1 MPDEAGRDIQGS
13 IQDYLEHLGYLRRHA
28 AHTLTNYSR
37 DLAQFAE
44 FAERAGLERPEE
56 ITHRVLRRYIAQLQ
70 TRGYASSSVQRK
82 CSAVKGFF
90 RWLWREGRL
99 DSDPGAVL
107 SAPRRA
113 QRLPVVLS
121 VRELDAAEEGQKTM
135 PAHNRLRDAAV
146 IELLYATGIRVSE
159 LSGLDLS
166 DVDWQRRE
174 LRVFGKGSKERLVP
188 VYPHALLLLRRY
200 METERSFLLAGAVE
214 RQAREAEGENTP
226 IPAVRIPK
234 NSRLPDGEPA
244 LFLNSRGQRLGDRG
258 VRRVVEA
265 FFKRAREEGKHV
277 SPHTLRHTFATHL
290 LEGGADIRAVQE
302 LLGHADLATTQV
314 YTHLSKSHLKE
325 VYDRAHPRA

>member
-1 MPDEAGRDIQGS
+1 MPEEAGRDMQES
-13 IQDYLEHLGYLRRHA
+13 IKDYLEHLGNLRRHS
-28 AHTLTNYSR
+28 AHTLTNYAR

-44 FAERAGLERPEE
+44 FCDRGGLEKPED
-56 ITHRVLRRYIAQLQ
+56 ITHRVLRRYLAQLQ

-90 RWLWREGRL
+90 RWLSHEGRL
-99 DSDPGAVL
+99 ESDPGAVL

-121 VRELDAAEEGQKTM
+121 LRELDAAEEGQKNE
-135 PAHNRLRDAAV
+135 PARYRLRDAAV

-159 LSGLDLS
+159 LAGLDMS

-200 METERSFLLAGAVE
+200 TETERPLLLAGA
-214 RQAREAEGENTP
+214 AEHRSPQVITSAP
-226 IPAVRIPK
+226 VSRPRK
-234 NSRLPDGEPA
+234 NQRSDEVEPA

-258 VRRVVEA
+258 ARRVVEA
-265 FFKRAREEGKHV
+265 FFRRAREEGKHV

-302 LLGHADLATTQV
+302 LLGHADLATTQI